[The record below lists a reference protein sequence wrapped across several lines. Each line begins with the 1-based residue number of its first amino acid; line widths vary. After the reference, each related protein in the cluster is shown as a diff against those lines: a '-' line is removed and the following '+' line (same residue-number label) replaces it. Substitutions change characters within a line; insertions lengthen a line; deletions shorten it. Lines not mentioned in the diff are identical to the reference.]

1 MTQPGKAQRKVKVSA
16 YISSGDKVLFTD
28 LSRRQG
34 VSGSCLLSMMLR
46 KVLDQCGGGQG
57 QSSGKGAG
65 VGKVPALPLPCSP
78 SSSDSSE
85 LWPRKAAVLSIRLTK
100 EELALLDAEAEK
112 RTMSRSSFMSGLCK
126 AYFKSRPHLGE
137 EEVDGLYKA
146 NSQLAKIGG
155 NLNQLVKLIRASPY
169 DERREDLGE
178 LYRELKI
185 EVEVHRQIVNQ
196 LIQANW
202 RSWALDLKPFWK

>member
-1 MTQPGKAQRKVKVSA
+1 M
-16 YISSGDKVLFTD
+16 
-28 LSRRQG
+28 
-34 VSGSCLLSMMLR
+34 
-46 KVLDQCGGGQG
+46 
-57 QSSGKGAG
+57 
-65 VGKVPALPLPCSP
+65 
-78 SSSDSSE
+78 
-85 LWPRKAAVLSIRLTK
+85 
-100 EELALLDAEAEK
+100 
-112 RTMSRSSFMSGLCK
+112 
-126 AYFKSRPHLGE
+126 GE